1 MTDEPSPDPS
11 HAPSP
16 PAILRR
22 GRLRLSLVWLVPIAA
37 IVIGVVLTARTLLQ
51 TGPEITI
58 EFRTAEGIQPGR
70 TEVRYKEVV
79 IGRVTDVAL
88 KRNREAVIV
97 SVELDKSAASIAV
110 ADSRFW
116 VVRPRVGASGVSG
129 LGTLLSGAYIGVDA
143 GVSEDTQRRF
153 VGLEAAPYVLRGEP
167 GRSFELT
174 ATDLGSLD
182 VGSPV
187 YYRRARVGRVVGYEL
202 DPQRDRLSVRVFIEA
217 PHDKLVNQ
225 GSRFWNASG
234 VDLSFSANGLQVN
247 TQSIASVLAGGIA
260 FATSPSASASAVAT
274 PAPDS
279 RRFFL
284 FQTEQAALAPPDGPP
299 LRLRMVF
306 TQSVRGLA
314 PGAPIDLLGVEIGS
328 VRSISLDY
336 DPARSEVPVEVLAD
350 IYPPR
355 VGSMRERYANADA
368 GAARQDAA
376 FLKRMV
382 ESGLRAQ
389 VRSGNLLTG
398 QLYVAFDFIPKAR
411 PATLAESDGAL
422 TMPTVPSAFADL
434 QPQLADI
441 INRISQVPFDRI
453 GQELQ
458 ATLTHANAATQT
470 LQKTLAS
477 ANAAIDQLSPEA
489 QGAIA
494 DVRKTLES
502 ARHALES
509 IDRNVARP
517 DAPLQRNANEAL
529 VELQRAA
536 RALRVLSDYLQQHP
550 EAILRG
556 KPADPD
562 VLRPNEASR

>member
-1 MTDEPSPDPS
+1 MTDDPITAEPPRPA
-11 HAPSP
+11 H
-16 PAILRR
+16 PAIVRR
-22 GRLRLSLVWLVPIAA
+22 QRLRLSLVWLVPIAA
-37 IVIGVVLTARTLLQ
+37 VVIGIVLTARTLLQ

-97 SVELDKSAASIAV
+97 SVELDKSAAGLAV
-110 ADSRFW
+110 TDSRFW

-129 LGTLLSGAYIGVDA
+129 LNTLFSGAYIGVDA

-153 VGLEAAPYVLRGEP
+153 IGLEAAPYVLRGEP

-260 FATSPSASASAVAT
+260 FATSPSAAASAVAT
-274 PAPDS
+274 PAPDT

-336 DPARSEVPVEVLAD
+336 DPKRREVPVEVMAD

-355 VGSMRERYANADA
+355 VGSERERYANADA

-398 QLYVAFDFIPKAR
+398 QLYVAFDFIPKAKQ
-411 PATLAESDGAL
+411 ATLVETEGAL
-422 TMPTVPSAFADL
+422 TMPTVPSAFADI

-441 INRISQVPFDRI
+441 INRISQVPFDTI
-453 GQELQ
+453 GTELQ
-458 ATLTHANAATQT
+458 ATLESANAATKA
-470 LQKTLAS
+470 LQKTLTS
-477 ANAAIDQLSPEA
+477 ANAAIDKLSPEA
-489 QGAIA
+489 QGAIT
-494 DVRKTLES
+494 DVRKTLET
-502 ARHALES
+502 ARQALES
-509 IDRNVARP
+509 IDRNVAQP
-517 DAPLQRNANEAL
+517 DAPLQRNANQAL
-529 VELQRAA
+529 SELQRAA
-536 RALRVLSDYLQQHP
+536 QSLRVLSDYLQQHP
-550 EAILRG
+550 ESILRG

-562 VLRPNEASR
+562 LMRSSEGTR

>member
-1 MTDEPSPDPS
+1 MTDDPIAAEPPRPA
-11 HAPSP
+11 H
-16 PAILRR
+16 PAIVRR
-22 GRLRLSLVWLVPIAA
+22 QRLRLSLVWLVPIAA
-37 IVIGVVLTARTLLQ
+37 VVIGIVLTARTLLQ

-97 SVELDKSAASIAV
+97 SVELDKSAAGLAV
-110 ADSRFW
+110 MDSRFW

-129 LGTLLSGAYIGVDA
+129 LNTLFSGAYIGVDA

-153 VGLEAAPYVLRGEP
+153 IGLEAAPYVLRGEP

-202 DPQRDRLSVRVFIEA
+202 DPQRDRLSVRVFVEA

-260 FATSPSASASAVAT
+260 FATSPSAAASAVAT
-274 PAPDS
+274 PAPDT

-306 TQSVRGLA
+306 MQSVRGLA

-336 DPARSEVPVEVLAD
+336 DPKRREVPVEVMAD

-355 VGSMRERYANADA
+355 VGSERERYANADA

-398 QLYVAFDFIPKAR
+398 QLYVAFDFMPKAKQ
-411 PATLAESDGAL
+411 ATLVEADGAL
-422 TMPTVPSAFADL
+422 TMPTVPSAFADI

-441 INRISQVPFDRI
+441 INRISQVPFDKI
-453 GQELQ
+453 GTELQ
-458 ATLTHANAATQT
+458 ATLESANVATKA
-470 LQKTLAS
+470 LQKTLTR
-477 ANAAIDQLSPEA
+477 ANAAIDKLSPEA
-489 QGAIA
+489 QGAIT
-494 DVRKTLES
+494 DVRKTLEA
-502 ARHALES
+502 ARQALES
-509 IDRNVARP
+509 IDRNVAQP
-517 DAPLQRNANEAL
+517 DAPLQRNANQAL
-529 VELQRAA
+529 SELQRAA
-536 RALRVLSDYLQQHP
+536 QSLRVLSDYLQQHP
-550 EAILRG
+550 ESILRG

-562 VLRPNEASR
+562 VTRSSEGTR